1 MNWWEKTVEYL
12 FVKRYLPQVADEPN
26 SYVAPLDGDHE
37 IIGDVVFS
45 RHTQWVLIEFKRND
59 SSLSSDNDK
68 FPNYNRAKDALKDRD
83 SLHFFVYGTASPDSG
98 LILEA
103 CTYFSRKQV
112 NIDTLIEGG
121 VPYVAF
127 SQYVADFVRFR
138 KRGGDGGFTTSFSPS
153 TDPRSGGGAFLDYS
167 TVLGITTANCLYSGQ
182 GIVGGGGGTSSSSV
196 HDSNRSASASLREW
210 TSETDLS
217 NQWLRQLMN
226 IYDMSCRLT

>member
-12 FVKRYLPQVADEPN
+12 FVKKYLPQVADKPN
-26 SYVAPLDGDHE
+26 SYVAPLDGDHG

-45 RHTQWVLIEFKRND
+45 RHTQWVLVEFKRND

-68 FPNYNRAKDALKDRD
+68 FPNYNRAKDALKDQD

-121 VPYVAF
+121 VPYPAF
-127 SQYVADFVRFR
+127 SQYVADFVRLR

-167 TVLGITTANCLYSGQ
+167 TVLGIIDGKITHSM
-182 GIVGGGGGTSSSSV
+182 
-196 HDSNRSASASLREW
+196 SLGEFRA
-210 TSETDLS
+210 LG
-217 NQWLRQLMN
+217 NPPRAPWLRNGPVNPLQPSGKEIQMPVAVKVPVE
-226 IYDMSCRLT
+226 YE